1 MPRTVSEPCVIRS
14 VSAPVVSC
22 DLYLVYLITRTYYSR
37 YGTFENPVVG
47 VIRSVPVPDPI
58 CSLTIL
64 PDYQMRPVPGVTRT
78 VPVPYEGR
86 PGRLV

>member
-1 MPRTVSEPCVIRS
+1 MISS
-14 VSAPVVSC
+14 VSASVVSC
-22 DLYLVYLITRTYYSR
+22 GLYLVYLITRTYYSR
-37 YGTFENPVVG
+37 TSFENIVPVVG
-47 VIRSVPVPDPI
+47 VIRSVLVPDPI